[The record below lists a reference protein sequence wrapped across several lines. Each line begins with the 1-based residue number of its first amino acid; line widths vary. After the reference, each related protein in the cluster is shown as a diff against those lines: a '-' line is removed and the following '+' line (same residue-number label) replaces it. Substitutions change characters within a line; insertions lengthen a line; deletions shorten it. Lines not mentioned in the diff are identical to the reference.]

1 MAQNGSVVIDI
12 LSRTNG
18 AVISQV
24 SNASQDVTLNQISIV
39 RVHATRD
46 VVTRYERVGND
57 LVIHMKDGRTV
68 RYHSFF
74 DTDGK
79 GNHSELIF
87 DDGTHPIEHAAFVD
101 TGATAGATPIV
112 PAYETIPDA
121 GALVIDSSNFD
132 PAVLG
137 AVLGVVALGAGIAIA
152 AGGGGGGGGGSSSN
166 NGGSD
171 GGGNTDGGNT
181 GGGNTGGGNTGGG
194 NTGQTATLSLGAFA
208 GDNTL
213 NATESRLAQIFSG
226 TASNVAAGETITL
239 TINGK
244 TYTSTVGAD
253 GKWNI
258 NLPTVDLQN
267 LADGTYV
274 VSVTVTGTDG
284 KSVTQ
289 GITVVVDKT
298 PPVVSLDPVAS
309 DNILDA
315 VEHQQPLTVTGTA
328 SVSEAGRTLVVTLNG
343 TQYNTTVGADGTW
356 SVTIPASTVSA
367 LAEGNYTLTASL
379 TDAAGNSTTT
389 PESFVISDSAGILMV
404 NPISG
409 DGQLNASE
417 AQSALVITGTTS
429 NVPAGTQITVTIGG
443 VAYQTTTTAEG
454 AGT

>member
-152 AGGGGGGGGGSSSN
+152 AGGGGGGGGVRRRETGCLCSTARSGRAGV
-166 NGGSD
+166 GG
-171 GGGNTDGGNT
+171 
-181 GGGNTGGGNTGGG
+181 
-194 NTGQTATLSLGAFA
+194 
-208 GDNTL
+208 
-213 NATESRLAQIFSG
+213 
-226 TASNVAAGETITL
+226 
-239 TINGK
+239 
-244 TYTSTVGAD
+244 
-253 GKWNI
+253 
-258 NLPTVDLQN
+258 
-267 LADGTYV
+267 
-274 VSVTVTGTDG
+274 
-284 KSVTQ
+284 
-289 GITVVVDKT
+289 
-298 PPVVSLDPVAS
+298 
-309 DNILDA
+309 
-315 VEHQQPLTVTGTA
+315 
-328 SVSEAGRTLVVTLNG
+328 
-343 TQYNTTVGADGTW
+343 
-356 SVTIPASTVSA
+356 
-367 LAEGNYTLTASL
+367 
-379 TDAAGNSTTT
+379 
-389 PESFVISDSAGILMV
+389 
-404 NPISG
+404 
-409 DGQLNASE
+409 
-417 AQSALVITGTTS
+417 
-429 NVPAGTQITVTIGG
+429 
-443 VAYQTTTTAEG
+443 
-454 AGT
+454 